1 MYTIGEFS
9 KLSGISSR
17 MLRHYDAVGLLRPLR
32 VGEDNGYRYYD
43 LTQLPILMQI
53 EHLKGYGFTLA
64 HIGELLTL
72 PQEELT
78 RRIHARRLEAYEELN
93 SLRKTLRHM
102 EDEIM
107 KMEGKNMCAD
117 KYRIIVM
124 NTPPQRVFGI
134 RKRISIGEVKDLF
147 DELLSEME
155 KRGLKRAG
163 ACQLVYHGKEFSYDD
178 MDVEAQV
185 QVFGEGE
192 GAKDIPPET
201 CVATTHIGPY
211 DGLKYAYEALGEWMG
226 QHPEYQISGPAIER
240 YIKDVDTA
248 ADPEELETG
257 ILFPVTKV
265 Q

>member
-9 KLSGISSR
+9 KLSGISPR

-32 VGEDNGYRYYD
+32 VGEDNGYRFYD

-64 HIGELLTL
+64 QIGELLTL

-78 RRIHARRLEAYEELN
+78 RRIHARRLEAYDEMN

-107 KMEGKNMCAD
+107 KMEGKNMCED

-147 DELLSEME
+147 DELLSEVE

-163 ACQLVYHGKEFSYDD
+163 ATQMLYHGKDFSYDD

-185 QVFGEGE
+185 QVSGEGE
-192 GAKDIPPET
+192 GVKDIPAET

-211 DGLKYAYEALGEWMG
+211 DGLKYAYEALGAWMAK
-226 QHPEYQISGPAIER
+226 HPEYQISGPAVER
-240 YIKDVDTA
+240 YIKVVDTA

-257 ILFPVTKV
+257 ILFPVTKI